1 MQIKNVENFNLQ
13 DCDSYLKN
21 NPNGELAESVR
32 LRQKQ
37 LIDQTNQVSREKDE
51 ERKRQVHCYEMKTQ
65 WIDIAE
71 FNEKKKYKSLSFS
84 RCILKPIVFICLL
97 IVVAAVYFFNTK
109 HYIYEE
115 YSWDQAS
122 HVTGI
127 ENFLLNCEII
137 DTHYYWN
144 DSFSP
149 HWDTYTYDS
158 GFWSISFIGIIV
170 FFILLLTSIWHT
182 PFVSKIYNIQDGDK
196 SLKFRAIQ
204 NKKGKVGLCKVGRL
218 KLNKILDFDYDALF
232 MINDNS
238 YVCKSKNK
246 FGIYNTDVK
255 KWTVPII
262 YDSIY
267 AINNNTI
274 DLKKDNQVYSF
285 SHKGYRIVK

>member
-13 DCDSYLKN
+13 DCESYLKN

-65 WIDIAE
+65 WIDMAE
-71 FNEKKKYKSLSFS
+71 FNEKKKYKSLSFP
-84 RCILKPIVFICLL
+84 RCILKSIIFISLL
-97 IVVAAVYFFNTK
+97 IVIVAVYYFCTE

-115 YSWDQAS
+115 YASGQAS
-122 HVTGI
+122 YVTGI
-127 ENFLLNCEII
+127 ENFLLSCDII
-137 DTHYYWN
+137 DTPCFGGDN
-144 DSFSP
+144 FSP
-149 HWDTYTYDS
+149 HWDTYSVDG
-158 GFWSISFIGIIV
+158 GFFLFFGIGIFS

-196 SLKFRAIQ
+196 SLKFRTIQ

-238 YVCKSKNK
+238 YVCKNKNK